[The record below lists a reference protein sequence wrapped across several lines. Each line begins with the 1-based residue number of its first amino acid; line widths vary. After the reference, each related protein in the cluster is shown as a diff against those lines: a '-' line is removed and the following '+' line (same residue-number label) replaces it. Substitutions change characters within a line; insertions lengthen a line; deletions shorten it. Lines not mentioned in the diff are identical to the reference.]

1 LSPAWQAP
9 TTAPARAPLP
19 SLSTPQPGKVLKL
32 KLNTT
37 ASAGLPDKPV
47 LIQLAH
53 LRSYEHMGWA
63 EVR

>member
-1 LSPAWQAP
+1 
-9 TTAPARAPLP
+9 
-19 SLSTPQPGKVLKL
+19 VLKL